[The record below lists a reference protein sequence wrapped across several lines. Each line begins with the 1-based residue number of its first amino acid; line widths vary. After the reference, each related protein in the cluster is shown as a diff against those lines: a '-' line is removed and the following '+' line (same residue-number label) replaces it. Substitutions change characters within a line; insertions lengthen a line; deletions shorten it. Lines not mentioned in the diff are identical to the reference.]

1 MADPQRWFLHSGG
14 GADTRPSDGTLST
27 VAATM
32 EPVDSFNCGTS
43 AEALGDVAHGL
54 RYASPVFVAPL
65 AVDGAVIVDL
75 YAVSSSVVEFTAMI
89 VDHGPDRRDN
99 FVGSA
104 TASPGDTDAPVTLEF
119 GEVAH
124 TFGVGHRLHLDIT
137 ATSREGLAALQV
149 FHDAVHPSCLTLP
162 VCT

>member
-1 MADPQRWFLHSGG
+1 MPEPQRWFLHSGG
-14 GADTRPSDGTLST
+14 SADTRPSDGTLST

-32 EPVDSFNCGTS
+32 EPVDSFNCGTF
-43 AEALGDVAHGL
+43 ADALGETAHGL
-54 RYASPVFVAPL
+54 RYTSPVFVAPL
-65 AVDGAVIVDL
+65 AVDGSVTLDL
-75 YAVSSSVVEFTAMI
+75 HAAWSSAVEFTAMI

-104 TASPGDTDAPVTLEF
+104 TASPDEGDASATLDF
-119 GEVAH
+119 GAITH

-149 FHDAVHPSCLTLP
+149 LHDAVHPSCLNLP
-162 VCT
+162 VVQ

>member
-1 MADPQRWFLHSGG
+1 MPDPQRWFLHSGG

-32 EPVDSFNCGTS
+32 EPVDSVVCGS
-43 AEALGDVAHGL
+43 MADALGEVAHGL

-65 AVDGAVIVDL
+65 AIDGAVSLDL
-75 YAVSSSVVEFTAMI
+75 YVASSAAVEFTAMI

-104 TASPGDTDAPVTLEF
+104 TASRVVGDGPVTLDF
-119 GEVAH
+119 GAIEY
-124 TFGVGHRLHLDIT
+124 TFGVGHRLHLDLT
-137 ATSREGLAALQV
+137 AASHDGLAALQV
-149 FHDAVHPSCLTLP
+149 RHDAVHPSCLSLP
-162 VCT
+162 TVS